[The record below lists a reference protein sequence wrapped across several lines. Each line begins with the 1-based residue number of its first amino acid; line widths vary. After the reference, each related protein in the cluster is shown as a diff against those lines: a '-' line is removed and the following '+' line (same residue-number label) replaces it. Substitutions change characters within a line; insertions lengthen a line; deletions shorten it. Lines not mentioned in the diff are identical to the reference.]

1 MITYAEAQNLINN
14 EGFIDINSRTGYVKV
29 QEWSGN
35 DGRYFVREDHCICK
49 MRKVKIVENKE
60 WWEAYHRRTT
70 PEELKNYENWTTE
83 QKELDKKYF
92 SPIGKSFQF
101 KRQDKYCIDMTV
113 EEFVNAYNEGKKWRM
128 KSENNKLLRELNI
141 LD

>member
-1 MITYAEAQNLINN
+1 MITFAEAQNLINN
-14 EGFIDINSRTGYVKV
+14 EGFIDINSRTGYLKV

-35 DGRYFVREDHCICK
+35 GGRYFTREGHCICK

-70 PEELKNYENWTTE
+70 KEIENYANWTAE

-92 SPIGKSFQF
+92 IPKGKSFQYN
-101 KRQDKYCIDMTV
+101 RNDQYYIDMTS
-113 EEFVNAYNEGKKWRM
+113 EEFINAYNEGKKWRM
-128 KSENNKLLRELNI
+128 KAENNKLLRELNI
-141 LD
+141 L

>member
-29 QEWSGN
+29 QEWYGN
-35 DGRYFVREDHCICK
+35 DGRYFIREDHCICK

-60 WWEAYHRRTT
+60 WFDAYHKRMYDA
-70 PEELKNYENWTTE
+70 KNYENWTAE

-92 SPIGKSFQF
+92 IPNGRSFQF
-101 KRQDKYCIDMTV
+101 NRHDKYFIDMTA
-113 EEFVNAYNEGKKWRM
+113 EEFVNAYNEGKKWHM

-141 LD
+141 LG

>member
-14 EGFIDINSRTGYVKV
+14 EGYIDVNSRTGYVKI

-35 DGRYFVREDHCICK
+35 GGRYFIREDHCICK

-60 WWEAYHRRTT
+60 WFDAYHKRINDA
-70 PEELKNYENWTTE
+70 KNYENWTTE
-83 QKELDKKYF
+83 EKEIDRKYF
-92 SPIGKSFQF
+92 TQNGRSFQF
-101 KRQDKYCIDMTV
+101 NRSDKYFIDMTA
-113 EEFVNAYNEGKKWRM
+113 EEFINAYNEGKKWRM

>member
-14 EGFIDINSRTGYVKV
+14 EGYIDVNSRTGYVKV

-35 DGRYFVREDHCICK
+35 SGRYFIREDHCICK

-60 WWEAYHRRTT
+60 WFDAYHKRINDA
-70 PEELKNYENWTTE
+70 KNYENWTAE
-83 QKELDKKYF
+83 EKEIDSKYF
-92 SPIGKSFQF
+92 TQNGRSFQF
-101 KRQDKYCIDMTV
+101 NRSDKYFIDMTA

>member
-14 EGFIDINSRTGYVKV
+14 EGFIDINSRTGYLKV

-49 MRKVKIVENKE
+49 MRKVKITENKE

-70 PEELKNYENWTTE
+70 PEEFKNYENWTTE

-92 SPIGKSFQF
+92 TPNGRAFQF
-101 KRQDKYCIDMTV
+101 KRQDKYLIDMTA
-113 EEFVNAYNEGKKWRM
+113 EEFLAAYNEGKKWRM
-128 KSENNKLLRELNI
+128 KSENNKLLRELNV
-141 LD
+141 L

>member
-35 DGRYFVREDHCICK
+35 GGRYFIREDHCICK

-60 WWEAYHRRTT
+60 WFDAYNKRVYDA
-70 PEELKNYENWTTE
+70 KNYESWTAE
-83 QKELDKKYF
+83 EKEIDCKYF
-92 SPIGKSFQF
+92 IPNGRSFQF
-101 KRQDKYCIDMTV
+101 KRQDKYFIDMTA
-113 EEFVNAYNEGKKWRM
+113 EEFVAAYNEGKKWKM
-128 KSENNKLLRELNI
+128 KAENNKLLRELNI
-141 LD
+141 LG

>member
-14 EGFIDINSRTGYVKV
+14 EGFIDINSRTGYLKV

-35 DGRYFVREDHCICK
+35 GVRYFTREDHCICK

-70 PEELKNYENWTTE
+70 KEIKNYENWTVE

-92 SPIGKSFQF
+92 IPVGRSFQF
-101 KRQDKYCIDMTV
+101 NRHDKYLIDMTA

-128 KSENNKLLRELNI
+128 KAENNKLLRELNI

>member
-14 EGFIDINSRTGYVKV
+14 EGFIDINSRTGYMKV

-70 PEELKNYENWTTE
+70 PEELKNYENWTAA

-92 SPIGKSFQF
+92 SPNGRSFQF
-101 KRQDKYCIDMTV
+101 KRQDKYLIDMTA
-113 EEFVNAYNEGKKWRM
+113 EEFLAAYNEGKKWRM
-128 KSENNKLLRELNI
+128 KSENNKLLRELSI

>member
-14 EGFIDINSRTGYVKV
+14 EGFIDINSRTGYMKV

-35 DGRYFVREDHCICK
+35 DGRYFIREDHCICK

-60 WWEAYHRRTT
+60 WFDAYQKRMYDA
-70 PEELKNYENWTTE
+70 KNYENWTAE

-92 SPIGKSFQF
+92 IPNGKGFQF
-101 KRQDKYCIDMTV
+101 NRLDKYFIDMTA

>member
-1 MITYAEAQNLINN
+1 MITYSEAQTLINN

-35 DGRYFVREDHCICK
+35 EGRYFTRESHCICK
-49 MRKVKIVENKE
+49 MKKVKIVENKE
-60 WWEAYHRRTT
+60 WFEAFDRRLTN
-70 PEELKNYENWTTE
+70 KMNYENWTAE
-83 QKELDKKYF
+83 QKELDRKYF
-92 SPIGKSFQF
+92 TPNGKSFQLN
-101 KRQDKYCIDMTV
+101 RQDKYLIDMTA

-128 KSENNKLLRELNI
+128 KAENNKLLRELNI

>member
-1 MITYAEAQNLINN
+1 MITYTEAQNLINN

-35 DGRYFVREDHCICK
+35 DGRYFIREDHCICK

-60 WWEAYHRRTT
+60 WFDAFDKRITDA
-70 PEELKNYENWTTE
+70 KNYENWTAE
-83 QKELDKKYF
+83 EKEIDSKYF
-92 SPIGKSFQF
+92 AQNGRSFQF
-101 KRQDKYCIDMTV
+101 TRQDKYLIDMTA

-141 LD
+141 LG

>member
-35 DGRYFVREDHCICK
+35 DGRYFIREDHCICK

-70 PEELKNYENWTTE
+70 KEIENYDNWTAE

-92 SPIGKSFQF
+92 ISNGKGFQF
-101 KRQDKYCIDMTV
+101 NRSDKYFIDMTA

>member
-1 MITYAEAQNLINN
+1 MITYTEAQNLINN
-14 EGFIDINSRTGYVKV
+14 EGFIDINSRTGYLKV

-35 DGRYFVREDHCICK
+35 DGRYFAREDHCLCK

-60 WWEAYHRRTT
+60 WWEAYNRRTT
-70 PEELKNYENWTTE
+70 KEIKNYDNWTAE

-92 SPIGKSFQF
+92 FPVGRSFQF
-101 KRQDKYCIDMTV
+101 NRNDKYLIDMTA

-128 KSENNKLLRELNI
+128 KAENNKLLRELNI

>member
-1 MITYAEAQNLINN
+1 MITFAEAQNLINN
-14 EGFIDINSRTGYVKV
+14 EGFIDINSRTGYMKV

-35 DGRYFVREDHCICK
+35 DGRYFTREDHCICK

-70 PEELKNYENWTTE
+70 KEIENYENWTAE
-83 QKELDKKYF
+83 QKEIDKKYF
-92 SPIGKSFQF
+92 TRVGKSFQF
-101 KRQDKYCIDMTV
+101 KRQDKYFIDMTA

-128 KSENNKLLRELNI
+128 KSENNKLLRELSI

>member
-1 MITYAEAQNLINN
+1 MITYNEAQNLINN

-70 PEELKNYENWTTE
+70 PEELKNYENWTVE

-92 SPIGKSFQF
+92 APIGRSFQF
-101 KRQDKYCIDMTV
+101 KRQDKYLIDMTA
-113 EEFVNAYNEGKKWRM
+113 EEFVAAYNEGKKWKM
-128 KSENNKLLRELNI
+128 KAENNRLLKELNI
-141 LD
+141 LN

>member
-1 MITYAEAQNLINN
+1 MITYAEAQNLIKN
-14 EGFIDINSRTGYVKV
+14 EGFIDINSRTGYLKV

-70 PEELKNYENWTTE
+70 PEELKNYENWTAE
-83 QKELDKKYF
+83 QKELDRKYF
-92 SPIGKSFQF
+92 TPNGRSFQF
-101 KRQDKYCIDMTV
+101 KRQDKYLIDMTA
-113 EEFVNAYNEGKKWRM
+113 EEFLAAYNEGKKWRM
-128 KSENNKLLRELNI
+128 KSENNKLLRELSI

>member
-14 EGFIDINSRTGYVKV
+14 EGFIDINSRTGYLKV

-35 DGRYFVREDHCICK
+35 GGRYFSREGHCICK

-70 PEELKNYENWTTE
+70 KEIENYENWTTE

-92 SPIGKSFQF
+92 IQKGRSFQYNRYDQYF
-101 KRQDKYCIDMTV
+101 IDMTA

-128 KSENNKLLRELNI
+128 KAENNKLLRELNV
-141 LD
+141 L

>member
-14 EGFIDINSRTGYVKV
+14 EGFIDINSRTGYLKV

-35 DGRYFVREDHCICK
+35 GGRFFVREEHCICK

-70 PEELKNYENWTTE
+70 PEELKNYENWTVE

-92 SPIGKSFQF
+92 TPKGKSFQF
-101 KRQDKYCIDMTV
+101 KMNEKYCIDMTA

-128 KSENNKLLRELNI
+128 KAENNKLLRELNI
-141 LD
+141 LG

>member
-70 PEELKNYENWTTE
+70 PEELKNYENWTAE

-92 SPIGKSFQF
+92 SPNGRSFQF
-101 KRQDKYCIDMTV
+101 MRQDKYCIDMTA

>member
-14 EGFIDINSRTGYVKV
+14 EGYIDINSRTGYVKV

-35 DGRYFVREDHCICK
+35 DGRYFVREDNCICK

-70 PEELKNYENWTTE
+70 PEKLKNYENWTVE
-83 QKELDKKYF
+83 EKELDRKYF
-92 SPIGKSFQF
+92 TPNGRSFQF
-101 KRQDKYCIDMTV
+101 KRQDKYLIDMTA
-113 EEFVNAYNEGKKWRM
+113 EEFLAAYNEGKKWRM

-141 LD
+141 LG

>member
-60 WWEAYHRRTT
+60 WWEAYNRRTT
-70 PEELKNYENWTTE
+70 PEELKNYENWTAE

-92 SPIGKSFQF
+92 TPNGRSFQF
-101 KRQDKYCIDMTV
+101 KRQDKYLIDMTA

>member
-14 EGFIDINSRTGYVKV
+14 EGFIDINSRTGYLKV

-35 DGRYFVREDHCICK
+35 EGRYFTREAHCICK

-60 WWEAYHRRTT
+60 WSEAYERRIT
-70 PEELKNYENWTTE
+70 EKMNYENWTAE
-83 QKELDKKYF
+83 QKEIDKKYF
-92 SPIGKSFQF
+92 FQVGKSFQY
-101 KRQDKYCIDMTV
+101 KWQDKYLIDMTA

>member
-14 EGFIDINSRTGYVKV
+14 EGFIDINSRTGYMKV

-35 DGRYFVREDHCICK
+35 DGRYFIREDHCICK

-70 PEELKNYENWTTE
+70 KEIENYDNWTAE

-92 SPIGKSFQF
+92 IPNGKGFQF
-101 KRQDKYCIDMTV
+101 NRSDKYFIDMTA

>member
-49 MRKVKIVENKE
+49 MRKVKITENKE

-70 PEELKNYENWTTE
+70 PEELKNYENWTAE

-92 SPIGKSFQF
+92 TPNGRSFQF
-101 KRQDKYCIDMTV
+101 KRQDKYLIDMTA

>member
-35 DGRYFVREDHCICK
+35 GGRYFTREDHCICK
-49 MRKVKIVENKE
+49 MRKVKLVENKE
-60 WWEAYHRRTT
+60 WWEAYRRRAT
-70 PEELKNYENWTTE
+70 EEIKNYDNWTAE

-92 SPIGKSFQF
+92 IPNKRGFMFKKS
-101 KRQDKYCIDMTV
+101 DKYFIDMTA
-113 EEFVNAYNEGKKWRM
+113 EEFVKAYNEGKKWRM
-128 KSENNKLLRELNI
+128 KAENNKLLRELSI
-141 LD
+141 LG

>member
-35 DGRYFVREDHCICK
+35 GGRYFVREDHCICK
-49 MRKVKIVENKE
+49 MRKVKIVQNKE
-60 WWEAYHRRTT
+60 WFEAYNRRAT
-70 PEELKNYENWTTE
+70 EEIKNYDNWTAE

-92 SPIGKSFQF
+92 IPNGRGFMFKKS
-101 KRQDKYCIDMTV
+101 DKYFIDMTA
-113 EEFVNAYNEGKKWRM
+113 EEFVKAYNEGKTWRM
-128 KSENNKLLRELNI
+128 KAENNRLLRELNI
-141 LD
+141 LG